1 MQPRLCSRYN
11 EYVFTARARI
21 DTVRALFAFF
31 SENLLSCRRREMN
44 KLKKEKTKYPF
55 HKNMLYLLGQ
65 ARARGKEW
73 HSKISL
79 IIVFSILPKVLTPL
93 AATFLLKAMIDCVDG
108 KTNGKVLPAVFAVYF
123 IISLILA
130 VTEKFSERQRS
141 IFNSRWRYSFC
152 KNIIRKTL
160 TVEYEKIENYD
171 SRKSFTN
178 ALSGVGNGSR
188 GLTIFLDYF
197 IEMGT
202 ALTGIAAFFSLAALS
217 NVWIVFACLISGV
230 ITFLLS
236 GLLQKKNREFEKEEF
251 LQVGKM
257 RYLSCG
263 KGADLESA
271 KDMRIYNVT
280 NWFAPLFD
288 VIIGDYVKF
297 IGRINQTRF
306 IYSFLTL
313 FVMLVRDLFVFG
325 VLTYLYAKGELT
337 AGNFAFYY
345 TVIKAANSWIDQ
357 MASTYAGLYLV
368 HLNTDDYRKCIEQ
381 PDDTHGTEELA
392 ATPSKCTVE
401 FCDVSFSYDGVHNA
415 VSHLSFKV
423 VAGEKIAIVG
433 ENGAGKTTAM
443 KLLSGLYFPTSGKI
457 LINGKDASNLKSSE
471 RSKLFSAIFQDVYIM
486 PATVCANVTMH
497 PNETVDKEKLDESLR
512 LAGLSQKVDSL
523 PDGVQT
529 RLRKDIDNEDAVDFS
544 GGETQKLLLA
554 RAIYK
559 EAPIII
565 LDEPTAALDPIAE
578 NALYLKYDEITSGRT
593 SFYIS
598 HRLASTAFCDKILF
612 LDKGEITETG
622 THKALMDAKGK
633 YFKMY
638 SMQSHYYNEEN
649 AGGERNEKT
658 I

>member
-1 MQPRLCSRYN
+1 MQ
-11 EYVFTARARI
+11 
-21 DTVRALFAFF
+21 
-31 SENLLSCRRREMN
+31 
-44 KLKKEKTKYPF
+44 KEKTKYSF
-55 HKNMLYLLGQ
+55 SENMLYLL
-65 ARARGKEW
+65 ARMRKCGKEW
-73 HSKISL
+73 HSKTL
-79 IIVFSILPKVLTPL
+79 MIILTGVFPKVITPL

-108 KTNGKVLPAVFAVYF
+108 KINGKSLLIVFAVYF
-123 IISLILA
+123 IISLISA
-130 VTEKFSERQRS
+130 VTEKSNERQRS

-152 KNIIRKTL
+152 ENIIRKTL
-160 TVEYEKIENYD
+160 TVEYEKVENYE
-171 SRKSFTN
+171 SRKSFTA
-178 ALSGVGNGSR
+178 ALSGIGNGSR

-197 IEMGT
+197 IEMLT

-217 NVWIVFACLISGV
+217 DVLIVFACLVAGV

-236 GLLQKKNREFEKEEF
+236 GVLQEKNREFEKEQF

-263 KGADLESA
+263 KGADLKSA

-280 NWFAPLFD
+280 SWFSPLFD
-288 VIIGDYVKF
+288 VIIGDYAKF
-297 IGRINQTRF
+297 INRINKTRF
-306 IYSFLTL
+306 GYSFLML
-313 FVMLVRDLFVFG
+313 FLMLVRDLFVFG
-325 VLTYLYAKGELT
+325 VLVYLYANGELT

-345 TVIKAANSWIDQ
+345 TVIKAANSWIDRI
-357 MASTYAGLYLV
+357 ASIYAELYLV
-368 HLNTDDYRKCIEQ
+368 HLSTDDYRKCAEQ
-381 PDDTHGTEELA
+381 PDDTHGTKEI
-392 ATPSKCTVE
+392 TDIPSKCTVE
-401 FCDVSFSYDGVHNA
+401 FCDVSFSYDGEHNA
-415 VSHLSFKV
+415 VSHISFTAK
-423 VAGEKIAIVG
+423 AGEKIAIVG

-457 LINGKDASNLKSSE
+457 LINGRDASEYKSSE

-486 PATVCANVTMH
+486 PATVSANITMK
-497 PNETVDKEKLDESLR
+497 PDETADKDKLNEAIR
-512 LAGLSQKVDSL
+512 LSGLSEKISSL

-529 RLRKDIDNEDAVDFS
+529 KLRKDINNEGAVDFS

-559 EAPIII
+559 KAPIII

-578 NALYLKYDEITSGRT
+578 NELYLKYDEIATGRT

-612 LDKGEITETG
+612 FDKGEITEAG
-622 THKALMDAKGK
+622 THEELMNARGK

-638 SMQSHYYNEEN
+638 SMQSYYYNVEN
-649 AGGERNEKT
+649 AGGEQNEKA